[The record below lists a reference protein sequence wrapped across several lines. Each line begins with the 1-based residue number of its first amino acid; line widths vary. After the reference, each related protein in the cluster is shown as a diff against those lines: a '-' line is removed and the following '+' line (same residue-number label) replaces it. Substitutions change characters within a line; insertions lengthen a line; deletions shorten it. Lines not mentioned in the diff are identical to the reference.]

1 MRLLILVFLVSVVGF
16 AKGLTAPLTSKAML
30 ESIEENGATKTRDL
44 ILKNRKLENSFLK
57 GIASGEAEWLVV
69 AAKMRKVSD
78 AGFTEGILIAM
89 SEALT
94 KNPVPVLKLIG
105 PEFPVD
111 QICSVAF
118 IEPSN
123 AVVKRHVKAVE
134 KALKPI
140 QEGPEA
146 ALAKK
151 CLTRVQDTDAV
162 AKMTAKSVDKEIK
175 SNGAKA
181 VWEHLAEHDAKFDKV
196 KNSLYGIQD
205 MNWVRI
211 TAQLRPLMDD
221 LHGAEIDRA
230 LTGVMELHPEAILPY
245 FGHGF
250 DVDRVCSV
258 AHLDKKYAEATRE
271 SLVKA
276 LTPLESSA
284 QKDIAQKCK
293 KLIEKAN

>member
-1 MRLLILVFLVSVVGF
+1 MHLLTLIFLVCAVGF
-16 AKGLTAPLTSKAML
+16 SKGLTAPLTSKAVL
-30 ESIEENGATKTRDL
+30 ASIEENGAAKTRDAV
-44 ILKNRKLENSFLK
+44 LKNRKLENSFLK

-69 AAKMRKVSD
+69 SAKMRKVSD

-94 KNPVPVLKLIG
+94 KNPGPVLKLIG

-111 QICSVAF
+111 QICSVPF
-118 IEPSN
+118 IEPTK

-140 QEGPEA
+140 QHGPEA
-146 ALAKK
+146 ALAKR
-151 CLTRVQDTDAV
+151 CLMRVQDTEAV
-162 AKMTAKSVDKEIK
+162 SKITAKSIDQEIK
-175 SNGAKA
+175 TNGAKA

-196 KNSLYGIQD
+196 KNSLYGIQE
-205 MNWVRI
+205 MNWIRI

-221 LHGAEIDRA
+221 LHGTEIDKA
-230 LTGVMELHPEAILPY
+230 LTSVMELHPEAILPY

-276 LTPLESSA
+276 LTPLEASA
-284 QKDIAQKCK
+284 QRDIAQKCK
-293 KLIEKAN
+293 KLVEKAK